1 MNLTNIEK
9 ETIVLF
15 NEGEDTAEIY
25 TFNKKLI
32 SKIRKKCQQHPDIF
46 KIIKED
52 NHGGVTC
59 QLPKKRLSVVLTSP
73 PTLENSLQVRKEQ
86 KKGMLLVQTSQL
98 MMGFCDNNNAMGYL
112 PHLPYIKV

>member
-15 NEGEDTAEIY
+15 NEGEYTAEIY

-46 KIIKED
+46 KITKED

-73 PTLENSLQVRKEQ
+73 PTLENSLASSQRAKER
-86 KKGMLLVQTSQL
+86 
-98 MMGFCDNNNAMGYL
+98 NALGL
-112 PHLPYIKV
+112 NLAVDDGVL

>member
-1 MNLTNIEK
+1 MFSVLISVDNPTIEK
-9 ETIVLF
+9 ETIALF

-32 SKIRKKCQQHPDIF
+32 SKIRNKCEQHPDIF
-46 KIIKED
+46 RITKED

-73 PTLENSLQVRKEQ
+73 PTLENSLASSQRAKER
-86 KKGMLLVQTSQL
+86 
-98 MMGFCDNNNAMGYL
+98 NALGL
-112 PHLPYIKV
+112 NLAVDDGVL

>member
-1 MNLTNIEK
+1 MSLTNIEK

-32 SKIRKKCQQHPDIF
+32 SKIRKKCEQHPDIF
-46 KIIKED
+46 KITKED

-59 QLPKKRLSVVLTSP
+59 QLPKKRLSVVLTPP
-73 PTLENSLQVRKEQ
+73 PTLENSLASSQRAKER
-86 KKGMLLVQTSQL
+86 
-98 MMGFCDNNNAMGYL
+98 NALGL
-112 PHLPYIKV
+112 NLAVDDGVL

>member
-15 NEGEDTAEIY
+15 NECEDTAEIY

-46 KIIKED
+46 KITKED

-73 PTLENSLQVRKEQ
+73 PTLENSLASSQRAKER
-86 KKGMLLVQTSQL
+86 
-98 MMGFCDNNNAMGYL
+98 NALGL
-112 PHLPYIKV
+112 NLAVDDGVL